1 MRYEMKRFEIKALAK
16 FLKENLIEML
26 EAEEEL
32 PRAFAEKFN
41 KTLLKNSG
49 YGFREEDW
57 SYFKPSTGAAIKA
70 VRDIFGLKKT
80 ENILVIPSAALG
92 SFLEEYR
99 SIPVENYRRW
109 RMAGRAKASLY
120 PRYL

>member
-1 MRYEMKRFEIKALAK
+1 MYKMKRFQVLGLAK
-16 FLKENLIEML
+16 CVKENLVEML

-32 PRAFAEKFN
+32 PRTFAEKFN
-41 KTLLKNSG
+41 KIILESSG
-49 YGFREEDW
+49 YGFQADDW
-57 SYFKPSTGAAIKA
+57 KHFKPSTGAAIKA
-70 VRDIFGLKKT
+70 IRDIFGLKKT
-80 ENILVIPSAALG
+80 ENVLVIPSAALG

-109 RMAGRAKASLY
+109 RMIGRAKASLY

>member
-1 MRYEMKRFEIKALAK
+1 MSYEMKRFTVLGLAK
-16 FLKENLIEML
+16 CMKENLVEML

-32 PRAFAEKFN
+32 PRAFAIKFN
-41 KTLLKNSG
+41 KILLENSG

-57 SYFKPSTGAAIKA
+57 HYFKPSTREAIKA
-70 VRDIFGLKKT
+70 IRDIFGLGKT
-80 ENILVIPSAALG
+80 ENVLVIPSAALG

-99 SIPVENYRRW
+99 SIPVNRRW

>member
-1 MRYEMKRFEIKALAK
+1 MRYEMKRFQVLALAK
-16 FLKENLIEML
+16 FLKENLVEML

-32 PRAFAEKFN
+32 PRAFAKKFN
-41 KTLLKNSG
+41 KIILENSG

-57 SYFKPSTGAAIKA
+57 SYFKPSTRVAIKA
-70 VRDIFGLKKT
+70 VRDIFGLEKT
-80 ENILVIPSAALG
+80 ENVLIIPSAVLG
-92 SFLEEYR
+92 SFLSEYR
-99 SIPVENYRRW
+99 SIPENCRRW

>member
-1 MRYEMKRFEIKALAK
+1 MRYEMKRFQVKALAK
-16 FLKENLIEML
+16 CIKENLVEML

-41 KTLLKNSG
+41 KVLLKNSG

-57 SYFKPSTGAAIKA
+57 HYFKPSTRVAIKA

-99 SIPVENYRRW
+99 SIPVGNRRW

>member
-1 MRYEMKRFEIKALAK
+1 MRYERFQVLGLAK
-16 FLKENLIEML
+16 FLKENLVEML

-32 PRAFAEKFN
+32 PKAFAQKFN
-41 KTLLKNSG
+41 RVLLENSG

-57 SYFKPSTGAAIKA
+57 HYFKPSTGAAIRA
-70 VRDIFGLKKT
+70 IRDIFGLKKT

-99 SIPVENYRRW
+99 SIPIENCRRW

>member
-1 MRYEMKRFEIKALAK
+1 MRYEMKRFQVKALAK
-16 FLKENLIEML
+16 CLKENLVEML

-32 PRAFAEKFN
+32 PRAFAKKFN
-41 KTLLKNSG
+41 KILLDNSG

-57 SYFKPSTGAAIKA
+57 HYFKPSTRVAIKA

-99 SIPVENYRRW
+99 SIPENCRRW